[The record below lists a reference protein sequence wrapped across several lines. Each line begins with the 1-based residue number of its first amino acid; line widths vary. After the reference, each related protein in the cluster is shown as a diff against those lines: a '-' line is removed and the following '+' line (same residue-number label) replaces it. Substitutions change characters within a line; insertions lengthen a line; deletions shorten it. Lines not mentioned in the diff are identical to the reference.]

1 MSVWWCRGCGM
12 EDTLMHDACPTCGS
26 ALQVA
31 DIEWLNEDD
40 EGEETIFEIE
50 TEPHERAAIVQGLM
64 DEKIRHR
71 WEGVTDLVAA
81 DINVDAVDKILDEVL
96 GEDSAVDGEVEGDD
110 ESGYDD
116 YEGGGEDDYLVIS
129 RLYDVADR
137 LQKRRDEDDIAAYLD
152 ATGATLA
159 APTPFGMDD
168 ETWADIQAAARNTAA
183 ALQEDSE
190 APIDADLKALRN
202 QLHALV

>member
-12 EDTLMHDACPTCGS
+12 EDTHMHDACKTCGS

-31 DIEWLNEDD
+31 EIEWLNED
-40 EGEETIFEIE
+40 ELGEETVFEIE

-64 DEKIRHR
+64 TEGIRHR

-96 GEDSAVDGEVEGDD
+96 GEDTEVDGNTEE
-110 ESGYDD
+110 EDD
-116 YEGGGEDDYLVIS
+116 YEGGGEDDYVIIS
-129 RLYDVADR
+129 TLYDVADR
-137 LQKRRDEDDIAAYLD
+137 LRKRRDDDDIAAYLD

-168 ETWADIQAAARNTAA
+168 ETWADIQSAARNTAA
-183 ALQEDSE
+183 ALQEDPK
-190 APIDADLKALRN
+190 APIEADLKALRN
-202 QLHALV
+202 QLHELV